1 MWEEEGEV
9 ETANRNHSKE
19 KQKNEEKQGNRG
31 QAEAEMRSG
40 APGCVCRR
48 HPRQWYNAGAVLQT
62 RYFNTLVTPELLTAN
77 QNDPLEM
84 VLPRQELGR
93 STQLLAWFEKG
104 SDWPHFPDENQREK
118 ASSGVGKGEQ
128 LSSLTFKKLSILRE
142 SRCSQPLACSLG
154 LDF

>member
-1 MWEEEGEV
+1 M
-9 ETANRNHSKE
+9 
-19 KQKNEEKQGNRG
+19 
-31 QAEAEMRSG
+31 
-40 APGCVCRR
+40 
-48 HPRQWYNAGAVLQT
+48 
-62 RYFNTLVTPELLTAN
+62 TPELLRAN

-93 STQLLAWFEKG
+93 SIQLLVWFEKG
-104 SDWPHFPDENQREK
+104 SDGKGELWGRE
-118 ASSGVGKGEQ
+118 GEQ